1 MEALSIT
8 MEERGGGFDR
18 GACTDKGMKSYELL
32 LSEIPNLLTQLKFC
46 HEQKLL
52 IVSLVFHWQIMI
64 EFLCRY

>member
-8 MEERGGGFDR
+8 MGERGGGFGR

-46 HEQKLL
+46 HKQKLL
-52 IVSLVFHWQIMI
+52 IVS
-64 EFLCRY
+64 

>member
-1 MEALSIT
+1 MGDLA
-8 MEERGGGFDR
+8 GV
-18 GACTDKGMKSYELL
+18 ACTDKGMKSYELL